1 MKKYLIVLATA
12 LVALASCNGNNENVL
27 TGISFKQTEVG
38 GLYGDTIRL
47 TLVATPAEAALPD
60 DIVWSS
66 SDTDVVQVID
76 KKGNIALLKSGNAN
90 VTAQSGDMK
99 AVCKV
104 QVYTYEEGWA
114 PAASSY
120 YFPSTKSE
128 LPVSDTVITYTTSKA
143 TYECKLYSIQI
154 CWPSALDLPGGD
166 PGEGEWIYATIVAPF
181 IEHATRPDSAQFIG
195 EIWDIAFQ
203 IVPDDAVN
211 NTKFGAF
218 SGEIDPEIT
227 GAAWQWLCEVIDA
240 LPDTGK
246 LTSEHIQQF
255 EEKYDPGVFGV
266 YVKDAMTD
274 GQYIYSN
281 PWVDGVITAGY
292 CQTLYDDD
300 SQPYA
305 SYKLIVD
312 WCDGYVPGLG
322 YCGLQTDLQNAQTYS
337 EILVQP
343 FALNLF
349 SYYYETGALGRE
361 YTPASAPRKL
371 AASKKFDKR
380 NMLTRRAVKKLMPVK
395 YNEIKSDK

>member
-1 MKKYLIVLATA
+1 MANKI
-12 LVALASCNGNNENVL
+12 
-27 TGISFKQTEVG
+27 GIRFH
-38 GLYGDTIRL
+38 
-47 TLVATPAEAALPD
+47 P
-60 DIVWSS
+60 
-66 SDTDVVQVID
+66 
-76 KKGNIALLKSGNAN
+76 
-90 VTAQSGDMK
+90 
-99 AVCKV
+99 
-104 QVYTYEEGWA
+104 
-114 PAASSY
+114 
-120 YFPSTKSE
+120 
-128 LPVSDTVITYTTSKA
+128 
-143 TYECKLYSIQI
+143 
-154 CWPSALDLPGGD
+154 
-166 PGEGEWIYATIVAPF
+166 
-181 IEHATRPDSAQFIG
+181 
-195 EIWDIAFQ
+195 
-203 IVPDDAVN
+203 
-211 NTKFGAF
+211 
-218 SGEIDPEIT
+218 
-227 GAAWQWLCEVIDA
+227 
-240 LPDTGK
+240 
-246 LTSEHIQQF
+246 
-255 EEKYDPGVFGV
+255 GV

-349 SYYYETGALGRE
+349 SYYYETGELGRE

-380 NMLTRRAVKKLMPVK
+380 NMLTRRAVKKLVPVK